1 MHETETQINITESAT
16 CFFPELDMYCWHEI
30 SRLSVMYFIG
40 SIHLLSFVTKVR
52 TYQPIRLTRAV
63 LPDQCSEMKIM
74 WKTLRV
80 LQLCVSRILLSADT
94 ASRILNERSTGDPV
108 INHCCQPNK
117 TRSNLAFSL
126 RIHPLAAETL
136 VSFCLFTQNLQ
147 SSAIFCCIFFS
158 QA

>member
-1 MHETETQINITESAT
+1 M
-16 CFFPELDMYCWHEI
+16 L
-30 SRLSVMYFIG
+30 V
-40 SIHLLSFVTKVR
+40 
-52 TYQPIRLTRAV
+52 
-63 LPDQCSEMKIM
+63 MKIM

-147 SSAIFCCIFFS
+147 SSAIFCCIFFLRHRFNLVFQLGNHLVRNFPWLLLTTGRQMVAWVS
-158 QA
+158 RDRYHLRNHKIEENIISMHEQCQIVSKWSMPK